1 MSAAGHHFQIIHS
14 GAAHRLLVK
23 NETAAKLGNTDNDV
37 INSELSPYQW
47 QDIKVQQGITPNIK
61 TNGIQ
66 IFEYHQIEKIS
77 GNSITFKEP
86 IMHAINKDWGL

>member
-1 MSAAGHHFQIIHS
+1 MSRTG
-14 GAAHRLLVK
+14 
-23 NETAAKLGNTDNDV
+23 NPKLGNTDNDV

-66 IFEYHQIEKIS
+66 IFEYHQIEK
-77 GNSITFKEP
+77 
-86 IMHAINKDWGL
+86 D